1 MVIKNLLIVVI
12 GLAGLTIGTYTSLSE
27 IICEFFIEC
36 DSKHESWTLV
46 EEEEE
51 AAAEQN
57 TKIINV

>member
-36 DSKHESWTLV
+36 DSKHES
-46 EEEEE
+46 
-51 AAAEQN
+51 
-57 TKIINV
+57 